1 MKALL
6 IQHVC
11 FELSCFWHIIGFE
24 WSIHTCMCQNACHC
38 EYPLNKVDVLS
49 VCKQLRNVHVTVYIY
64 DCLLVFSE
72 LDGFFDRI
80 TKLVKTHLSR
90 RCFLT
95 AVFSPLYF
103 LLCVFVIESKFSTLQ
118 ITYSAE
124 RLAAN
129 FCHEYIRAFRL
140 VVI

>member
-1 MKALL
+1 MDNIRIGETVMVVVHDTL

-72 LDGFFDRI
+72 LDGF
-80 TKLVKTHLSR
+80 LM
-90 RCFLT
+90 
-95 AVFSPLYF
+95 
-103 LLCVFVIESKFSTLQ
+103 ELQ
-118 ITYSAE
+118 SW
-124 RLAAN
+124 
-129 FCHEYIRAFRL
+129 
-140 VVI
+140 